1 MSRTVGD
8 GLSELRGKLAAA
20 GIESSAR
27 EARRIMAA
35 ALGVAPDRVSLMQTD
50 PLPHA
55 AEDRLSGMAARRCA
69 REPLAHILGLRTFYR
84 HEFRVTRHVLDPRP
98 ETEVLVEAG
107 LGAPFERV
115 LDLGTGTGCILLSLL
130 AARPGA
136 EGTGTDISEEALA
149 VARENAQNLGV
160 AERCNLLKSDWFSAV
175 DGQFDLIVSNPPYIA
190 AWEMDTL
197 EPELRYEPRGA
208 LTDEGDGLTAYRA
221 IAAGAMAH
229 LGPGGR
235 LLLEIGWR
243 QGPDVSEILRAA
255 GFDSLRILSDLDGR
269 DRVVSAA
276 RTLSGP

>member
-69 REPLAHILGLRTFYR
+69 REPLAHILGLRAFYR

-98 ETEVLVEAG
+98 ETEVLVDAG

-136 EGTGTDISEEALA
+136 EGVGTDISEEALA

-160 AERCNLLKSDWFSAV
+160 ADRCNLLKSDWFSAV
-175 DGQFDLIVSNPPYIA
+175 DGQFDLIVSNPPHIA

-255 GFDSLRILSDLDGR
+255 GFDGLRILSDLDGR

>member
-1 MSRTVGD
+1 
-8 GLSELRGKLAAA
+8 
-20 GIESSAR
+20 
-27 EARRIMAA
+27 
-35 ALGVAPDRVSLMQTD
+35 
-50 PLPHA
+50 
-55 AEDRLSGMAARRCA
+55 
-69 REPLAHILGLRTFYR
+69 
-84 HEFRVTRHVLDPRP
+84 
-98 ETEVLVEAG
+98 
-107 LGAPFERV
+107 
-115 LDLGTGTGCILLSLL
+115 
-130 AARPGA
+130 
-136 EGTGTDISEEALA
+136 
-149 VARENAQNLGV
+149 
-160 AERCNLLKSDWFSAV
+160 
-175 DGQFDLIVSNPPYIA
+175 
-190 AWEMDTL
+190 MDTL